1 LLLPKNRALR
11 MMDSTVSQLIESFLE
26 SLSTEKGYSINT
38 CRAYRRDLEEFY
50 QYLVSDMAKNRGD
63 LKSSDLEMIGSLT
76 IRGFLGVL
84 YKKNKKITM
93 ARKLSAIRS
102 FFKYTVKKG
111 YIKVNPAKLLATPKR
126 EKKIPAYLPVDEM
139 FRLLDSIKMDDVL
152 SVRNRA
158 IFEMLYS
165 TGIRVSELAGLN
177 VYDVDCTKRL
187 VRVLGKGN
195 KERMVPVGKKAV
207 SFLKAYREKLESEKG
222 VPGNNGPLFLNKNMG
237 RLTTRSI
244 GRILEKIVKECALL
258 TPVSPHGLRHSFA
271 THMLDAG
278 ADLRVVQELLG
289 HKSLSTTQK
298 YTHVS
303 IDKLMET
310 YDKAHPRR

>member
-1 LLLPKNRALR
+1 MADL
-11 MMDSTVSQLIESFLE
+11 TVKQLMESFLE
-26 SLSTEKGYSINT
+26 SLSTEKGYSLNT
-38 CRAYRRDLEEFY
+38 CRAYKRDLEEFY
-50 QYLVSDMAKNRGD
+50 QYLKTD
-63 LKSSDLEMIGSLT
+63 LAESNDKLEGSDLDMVSSLT

-84 YKKNKKITM
+84 YKKNKKTTT
-93 ARKLSAIRS
+93 ARKLSTIRS
-102 FFKYTVKKG
+102 FFRYVVKRG
-111 YIKVNPAKLLATPKR
+111 HIKVSPAKMIATPKQQ
-126 EKKIPAYLPVDEM
+126 KTIPSYLPVDEM
-139 FRLLDSIKMDDVL
+139 FRLLDSIKMDGVL
-152 SVRNRA
+152 SLRNRA

-165 TGIRVSELAGLN
+165 TGIRVSELAGL
-177 VYDVDCTKRL
+177 DVFDIDFARRL

-195 KERMVPVGKKAV
+195 KERVVPVGKKAV
-207 SFLKAYREKLESEKG
+207 SFIITYREQLEIEKG
-222 VPGNNGPLFLNKNMG
+222 VPNNIGPLFLNKNKG

-303 IDKLMET
+303 MDKLMET

>member
-1 LLLPKNRALR
+1 MENLTLG
-11 MMDSTVSQLIESFLE
+11 QLIEAFLN
-26 SLSTEKGYSINT
+26 SLSAEKGYSPNT
-38 CRAYRRDLEEFY
+38 CRAYQRDLEEFY
-50 QYLVSDMAKNRGD
+50 QYLKTDMDGSGSELNDAGPD
-63 LKSSDLEMIGSLT
+63 LISPLM

-84 YKKNKKITM
+84 YQKNKKSTT

-102 FFKYTVKKG
+102 FFGYLVKRG
-111 YIKVNPAKLLATPKR
+111 HIKVSPAKMVGTPKR
-126 EKKIPAYLPVDEM
+126 EKTIPVYLPVDEM
-139 FRLLDSIKMDDVL
+139 FRLLDSIKMDSLL
-152 SVRNRA
+152 SLRNRA

-177 VYDVDCTKRL
+177 VFDVDHTQRL
-187 VRVLGKGN
+187 IRVLGKGN
-195 KERMVPVGKKAV
+195 KERVVPVGKKALLFV
-207 SFLKAYREKLESEKG
+207 KTYRKQLEMEKDA
-222 VPGNNGPLFLNKNMG
+222 PGNNGPLFLNKDKG

-258 TPVSPHGLRHSFA
+258 APVSPHALRHSFA

-278 ADLRVVQELLG
+278 VDLRAVQELLG
-289 HKSLSTTQK
+289 HKSLSTTQR

-310 YDKAHPRR
+310 YDKTHPRR